1 MKYQSM
7 IFTYW
12 KNIKKQ
18 WVLESMDLTLYFLW
32 TNLKKTTILLS
43 PELINSVGGFE
54 EISIRSK
61 EIFKVTHEKLVKTAI
76 DRYIKKLT
84 VNFINESCF
93 LYDKSN
99 FIKETFITEINKK
112 KILMYGSISYF
123 VKKQKIK
130 YFRKLSKVFCRKRQY
145 KN

>member
-43 PELINSVGGFE
+43 PELSNSVGGFE

-76 DRYIKKLT
+76 D
-84 VNFINESCF
+84 S
-93 LYDKSN
+93 
-99 FIKETFITEINKK
+99 
-112 KILMYGSISYF
+112 
-123 VKKQKIK
+123 
-130 YFRKLSKVFCRKRQY
+130 
-145 KN
+145 